1 ALSRIS
7 RLAANPG
14 DPASDLSGAMQEV
27 FQSLERHPATV
38 EIQTPDAGRVP
49 VVLGRFDLELYIR
62 RLLSSRPA
70 IAHLPALFAAMRSG
84 DFTELGTAA
93 VLWRSSFPPPASIF
107 TMRCA
112 TSATPGRE
120 ERIAREGPSSLLRD
134 LTDFA
139 EERVCRA
146 WGVAPLPEEFREP
159 VRSSLPILFVSGT
172 LDGIA
177 PESNAAEVM
186 KGFPAGRHLRVAGA
200 AHLGLGYEDLATRSA
215 IVRFF
220 DGSRPGSLQVA
231 LPSLVFERAVP
242 TRQPVFTALARGGG
256 GTEPSMVSL
265 FWSP

>member
-1 ALSRIS
+1 
-7 RLAANPG
+7 
-14 DPASDLSGAMQEV
+14 EV
-27 FQSLERHPATV
+27 
-38 EIQTPDAGRVP
+38 QTPDAGRVP
-49 VVLGRFDLELYIR
+49 VVVGKFDLELYIR
-62 RLLSSRPA
+62 RLLASRAA
-70 IAHLPALFAAMRSG
+70 IAHLPSLFAAMKSG
-84 DFTELGTAA
+84 DFSELAIASVG
-93 VLWRSSFPPPASIF
+93 WRTTFTPPASIF
-107 TMRCA
+107 AMRCA
-112 TSATPGRE
+112 SSASPGRDA
-120 ERIAREGPSSLLRD
+120 RISREAPPSLFRD
-134 LTDFA
+134 LTDLA

-146 WGVAPLPEEFREP
+146 WGVEPLPEEFREP
-159 VRSSLPILFVSGT
+159 VRSSLPILVVSGT

-177 PESNAAEVM
+177 PESNAAEVLR
-186 KGFPAGRHLRVAGA
+186 GFPAGRHLRVAGA